1 MEKPTP
7 EKNSE
12 TSDCSS
18 VFDLIKTLRGENG
31 CPWDRKQTSDSMMV
45 YLLNEA
51 YELQDAIKSG
61 DPSNILDEAGDV
73 LFQLLFIIAVYTE
86 KKSFDFAD
94 VINNNLEKMKR
105 RHPHVFG
112 NIKADT
118 AEKVLENWG
127 KIKEKEREGSFK
139 SIIDS
144 VSAGMPSLGRAYLIS
159 EKVGKAG
166 FDWDD
171 MAGVKEKVTEEWAEL
186 NEALKENNP
195 ENIALEFG
203 DLLFTLANVARFA
216 GIHPEAALASSV
228 NKFEK
233 RYKHMEKTIFE
244 SGKELISISR
254 QDIDMLWEQAK
265 KDTK

>member
-1 MEKPTP
+1 M
-7 EKNSE
+7 SE
-12 TSDCSS
+12 SSILENAENPNCSS
-18 VFDLIKTLRGENG
+18 ILNLIKLLRSENG
-31 CPWDRKQTSDSMMV
+31 CPWDKKQTPDSMITC
-45 YLLNEA
+45 LLDEA

-61 DPSNILDEAGDV
+61 DSTLVLDEAGDV
-73 LFQLLFIIAVYTE
+73 LFQLLFIIALYTE
-86 KKSFDFAD
+86 KNAFNLTEVVK
-94 VINNNLEKMKR
+94 NNIEKMKR

-112 NIKADT
+112 DVEAET
-118 AEKVLENWG
+118 VEKVLENWN
-127 KIKEKEREGSFK
+127 KIKQKERKDEFQ

-144 VSAGMPSLGRAYLIS
+144 VSSGMPSLGRAYLIS

-171 MAGVKEKVTEEWAEL
+171 MKGVKEKVTEEWGEL
-186 NEALKENNP
+186 NEALRENNS

-216 GIHPEAALASSV
+216 GIHPEAALAASV

-233 RYKHMEKTIFE
+233 RYKYMEKILFD
-244 SGKELISISR
+244 SGKELVSISR
-254 QDIDMLWEQAK
+254 HEIDTLWEKAK